1 MEYAGREEPQ
11 GAVGQVLE
19 QGASQF
25 PYMGEDDH
33 ELQDI
38 GNSQSPDGG
47 RDRRNGSRSGKPR
60 SSRNRQ
66 PRDTDYFIRVLVPP
80 TMVGAIIGKEGKKIK
95 DLTEKTETDITVH
108 KKDDKSPFEKVVEI
122 VGSPEQCTEANLSIH
137 RTMRLE
143 TDPAK
148 RSPVV
153 QMRVLVDTCI
163 AGQVIG
169 RGHAHLKQVSD
180 STNGTSVRALRGD
193 LFYRGGCR
201 EEPLYQLDRVITIQ
215 YQIPPEQLTLEED
228 TMLSSLEEGALSKCS
243 QAEHMISSKAYEC
256 LKSIVRERQNP
267 QQGYIQPPAHG
278 QWPPMGPPS
287 YNPQPNNPFVPYWFQ
302 GILGNVS
309 QGYMH
314 LQQMQVKVHLSFPSK
329 FAGPLIGKKASNLAH
344 IKKFSGARNI
354 HVFPK
359 DRDAPERYIEIIGT
373 PLQQYF
379 AQHCVYCKLAEEGY
393 KTNSGENVGELKLKI
408 EIFIPLRGGSKNQP
422 NIIGRF
428 IGKDGHNVKEL
439 QKQTGVRIKVVTSNE
454 TTENSEAIIVIEES
468 FASGQRAQMQIHD
481 AIARCQSPPPRRQ
494 TPYS

>member
-1 MEYAGREEPQ
+1 MMGR
-11 GAVGQVLE
+11 
-19 QGASQF
+19 F
-25 PYMGEDDH
+25 PYIGED
-33 ELQDI
+33 ELPDLR
-38 GNSQSPDGG
+38 NSQSPDGG
-47 RDRRNGSRSGKPR
+47 KDRRNGSRTGKPR
-60 SSRNRQ
+60 SGRNRQ
-66 PRDTDYFIRVLVPP
+66 PRDSDYFIRILVPP

-122 VGSPEQCTEANLSIH
+122 VGTADQCTAANLSIH
-137 RTMRLE
+137 RTMRSE

-153 QMRVLVDTCI
+153 QMRVLVDSCI

-169 RGHAHLKQVSD
+169 KGHGNLKQITETTD
-180 STNGTSVRALRGD
+180 SSVRALRGD
-193 LFYRGGCR
+193 LYYGGGSR
-201 EEPLYQLDRVITIQ
+201 EEPINQLDRVITIQ
-215 YQIPPEQLTLEED
+215 YQLPPEQLTLDEN
-228 TMLSSLEEGALSKCS
+228 TMLSSLEESALLNCS
-243 QAEHMISSKAYEC
+243 NAEQLLSAKAYDC
-256 LKSIVRERQNP
+256 LKKIMREPPQRPNP
-267 QQGYIQPPAHG
+267 QHPYMQPHAHHG
-278 QWPPMGPPS
+278 QWPPMGAPP
-287 YNPQPNNPFVPYWFQ
+287 YNNPQPNNPFVPYWFQ
-302 GILGNVS
+302 GIFGNMS

-393 KTNSGENVGELKLKI
+393 KTNSGENVGELKLKT
-408 EIFIPLRGGSKNQP
+408 EIFVPLRGGSKSQP

-428 IGKDGHNVKEL
+428 IGKDGQNVKEL
-439 QKQTGVRIKVVTSNE
+439 QKQTGVRIKVETKDDHTDNPNANE
-454 TTENSEAIIVIEES
+454 AVIVIEES

-481 AIARCQSPPPRRQ
+481 AIVRCQSPPQRR
-494 TPYS
+494 